1 MKNILNIAWN
11 DLKVYFSDNS
21 NIFSLVGLP
30 LILTVLL
37 GIATQGSTASTV
49 SYSLDVINQDNT
61 AESTQFLSD
70 LTTLNPSFVL
80 CIQGQPFD
88 ERCELTDD
96 AQITL
101 ESAKQRVQ
109 DGRVDAYLVIPSGF
123 ANAVTS
129 GEAFALSFGS
139 LGNLQTGDPIQTTI
153 STTLQRWNTSIVAG
167 RIGVQIGDEFPS
179 GSIFEDDDARAE
191 FSQQVRDLATTYQ
204 ANNALTID
212 YQLTK
217 VQAGTEQ
224 GFGQSIPGIGTMSVM
239 FTVFVG
245 VSILIKERK
254 QWTLQRLVVLPL
266 HRYEILGGKV
276 LFYFT
281 LGMIQYAV
289 VFSVA
294 IFTGTYLGRD
304 MLALVLIM
312 TAFVF
317 CITALTLLL
326 ATIIKTQ
333 QQADGVTLLLAM
345 TLAPLGGAWWP
356 LEIVPQFMQVIGR
369 FSPVSWAMDS
379 YRSLIF
385 LNGDL
390 STVLVNVGVL
400 VMMGMVMFAIGVM
413 RFKYE

>member
-1 MKNILNIAWN
+1 M
-11 DLKVYFSDNS
+11 
-21 NIFSLVGLP
+21 
-30 LILTVLL
+30 
-37 GIATQGSTASTV
+37 
-49 SYSLDVINQDNT
+49 
-61 AESTQFLSD
+61 
-70 LTTLNPSFVL
+70 
-80 CIQGQPFD
+80 
-88 ERCELTDD
+88 
-96 AQITL
+96 
-101 ESAKQRVQ
+101 
-109 DGRVDAYLVIPSGF
+109 
-123 ANAVTS
+123 
-129 GEAFALSFGS
+129 
-139 LGNLQTGDPIQTTI
+139 QTGDPIQTTI
-153 STTLQRWNTSIVAG
+153 NTTLQRWNTSIVAG

-179 GSIFEDDDARAE
+179 GSIFADDADRAE
-191 FSQQVRDLATTYQ
+191 FSQQVRDLATSYQ

-217 VQAGTEQ
+217 VQGGTEQ

-266 HRYEILGGKV
+266 RRYEILGGKM

-312 TAFVF
+312 MAFVF

-400 VMMGMVMFAIGVM
+400 VIMGLVMFAIGVM